1 MLKGILEFIK
11 LFAKRYVE
19 NNIAISAGYLTYS
32 TMLAIVP
39 SIIVLFSI
47 FTFFPI
53 FYEASEMLKA
63 LIYDNFA
70 PSASETVSKYLD
82 LFVDNAKNMGIVSII
97 GLFVVAIMLI
107 KNIDETLNTIWHN
120 SCSRPMW
127 FSFLL
132 YFLILIFGPL
142 LAGASIAITTYVMS
156 LAIFNA
162 SGVSG
167 VSLGQY
173 LLELMP
179 FLLIWLLFTLVYKFI
194 PITEVKFK
202 HAAIGALLAAIFFTL
217 GKQAFIWYIT
227 TFPSYQAIYGALAVL
242 PIMLLWIQLSWQV
255 VLLGGQ
261 FAAILKETEVG
272 KEQEINDRIN
282 PAG

>member
-1 MLKGILEFIK
+1 MLKRILEFLK
-11 LFAKRYVE
+11 LLAKRYTE

-39 SIIVLFSI
+39 SIIVLFSV
-47 FTFFPI
+47 FTFFPV

-63 LIYDNFA
+63 FIYDNFA
-70 PSASETVSKYLD
+70 PSASEMVSEYLE
-82 LFVDNAKNMGIVSII
+82 LFVNNAKKMGIVSFI
-97 GLFVVAIMLI
+97 GLFVVALMLI
-107 KNIDETLNTIWHN
+107 KSIDEALNTIWHN
-120 SCSRPMW
+120 NKSRPMW

-142 LAGASIAITTYVMS
+142 LAGASIAITTYITS
-156 LAIFNA
+156 LAVFNG
-162 SGVSG
+162 SGALSF
-167 VSLGQY
+167 GQH

-179 FLLIWLLFTLVYKFI
+179 FLLVWLLFTLVYKFI
-194 PITEVKFK
+194 PVTKVKFK
-202 HAAIGALLAAIFFTL
+202 HAAIGALLAAFFFTL

-227 TFPSYQAIYGALAVL
+227 AFPSYQAIYGALAVL

-261 FAAILKETEVG
+261 FAAILKEME
-272 KEQEINDRIN
+272 ENRDIYDRIN
-282 PAG
+282 SAG

>member
-1 MLKGILEFIK
+1 
-11 LFAKRYVE
+11 
-19 NNIAISAGYLTYS
+19 
-32 TMLAIVP
+32 
-39 SIIVLFSI
+39 
-47 FTFFPI
+47 
-53 FYEASEMLKA
+53 MLKA

-120 SCSRPMW
+120 SRSRPMW

-162 SGVSG
+162 SG

-227 TFPSYQAIYGALAVL
+227 TFPSYQALYGAVAVL

>member
-1 MLKGILEFIK
+1 MLKWILEFLK
-11 LFAKRYVE
+11 LLAKRYTE

-47 FTFFPI
+47 FTFFPV

-63 LIYDNFA
+63 FIYDNFA
-70 PSASETVSKYLD
+70 PNASEMVSEYLE
-82 LFVDNAKNMGIVSII
+82 LFVNNAKKMGLVSII
-97 GLFVVAIMLI
+97 GLFVVALMLI
-107 KNIDETLNTIWHN
+107 KSIDEALNTIWHN
-120 SCSRPMW
+120 NKSRPMW

-142 LAGASIAITTYVMS
+142 IAGASIAITTYITS
-156 LAIFNA
+156 LAVFNG
-162 SGVSG
+162 SGAL
-167 VSLGQY
+167 SLGQH

-194 PITEVKFK
+194 PVTKVKFK
-202 HAAIGALLAAIFFTL
+202 HAAIGALLAAFFFTL

-227 TFPSYQAIYGALAVL
+227 VFPSYQAIYGALAVL

-261 FAAILKETEVG
+261 FAAILKEMEEN
-272 KEQEINDRIN
+272 KDIYDRIN
-282 PAG
+282 SAG

>member
-1 MLKGILEFIK
+1 MLKWILEFLK
-11 LFAKRYVE
+11 LLAKRYTE

-47 FTFFPI
+47 FTFFPV

-63 LIYDNFA
+63 FIYDNFA
-70 PSASETVSKYLD
+70 PNASEMVSEYLE
-82 LFVDNAKNMGIVSII
+82 LFVDNAKKMGLVSII
-97 GLFVVAIMLI
+97 GLFVVALMLI
-107 KNIDETLNTIWHN
+107 KSIDEALNTIWHN
-120 SCSRPMW
+120 NKSRPMW

-142 LAGASIAITTYVMS
+142 LAGASIAITTYITS
-156 LAIFNA
+156 LAVFNG
-162 SGVSG
+162 SGAL
-167 VSLGQY
+167 SLGQH

-194 PITEVKFK
+194 PVTKVKFK
-202 HAAIGALLAAIFFTL
+202 HAAIGALLAAFFFTL

-227 TFPSYQAIYGALAVL
+227 AFPSYQAIYGALAVL

-261 FAAILKETEVG
+261 FAAILKEME
-272 KEQEINDRIN
+272 ENRDIYDRIN
-282 PAG
+282 SAG

>member
-1 MLKGILEFIK
+1 MLKWILEFLK
-11 LFAKRYVE
+11 LLAKRYTE

-47 FTFFPI
+47 FTFFPV

-63 LIYDNFA
+63 FIYDNFA
-70 PSASETVSKYLD
+70 PNASEMVSEYLE
-82 LFVDNAKNMGIVSII
+82 LFVGNAKKMGLVSII
-97 GLFVVAIMLI
+97 GLFVVALMLI
-107 KNIDETLNTIWHN
+107 KSIDEALNTIWHN
-120 SCSRPMW
+120 NKSRPMW

-142 LAGASIAITTYVMS
+142 LAGASIAITTYITS
-156 LAIFNA
+156 LAVFNG
-162 SGVSG
+162 SGAL
-167 VSLGQY
+167 SLGQH

-194 PITEVKFK
+194 PVTKVKFK
-202 HAAIGALLAAIFFTL
+202 HAAIGALLAAFFFTL

-227 TFPSYQAIYGALAVL
+227 AFPSYQAIYGALAVL

-261 FAAILKETEVG
+261 FAAILKEME
-272 KEQEINDRIN
+272 ESRDIYDRIN
-282 PAG
+282 SAG

>member
-1 MLKGILEFIK
+1 MLKWILEFLK
-11 LFAKRYVE
+11 LLAKRYTE

-47 FTFFPI
+47 FTFFPV

-63 LIYDNFA
+63 FIYDNFA
-70 PSASETVSKYLD
+70 PNASEMVSEYLE
-82 LFVDNAKNMGIVSII
+82 LFVGNAKKMGLVSII
-97 GLFVVAIMLI
+97 GLFVVALMLI
-107 KNIDETLNTIWHN
+107 KSIDEALNTIWHN
-120 SCSRPMW
+120 NKSRPMW

-142 LAGASIAITTYVMS
+142 LAGASIAITTYITS
-156 LAIFNA
+156 LAVFNG
-162 SGVSG
+162 SGTL
-167 VSLGQY
+167 SLGQH

-194 PITEVKFK
+194 PVTKVKFK
-202 HAAIGALLAAIFFTL
+202 HAAIGALLAAFFFTL

-227 TFPSYQAIYGALAVL
+227 AFPSYQAIYGALAVL

-261 FAAILKETEVG
+261 FAAILKEME
-272 KEQEINDRIN
+272 ENRDIYDRIN
-282 PAG
+282 SAG

>member
-1 MLKGILEFIK
+1 MLKWILEFLK
-11 LFAKRYVE
+11 LLAKRYTE

-47 FTFFPI
+47 FTFFPV

-63 LIYDNFA
+63 FIYDNFA
-70 PSASETVSKYLD
+70 PNASEMVSEYLE
-82 LFVDNAKNMGIVSII
+82 LFVGNAKKMGLVSII
-97 GLFVVAIMLI
+97 GLFVVALMLI
-107 KNIDETLNTIWHN
+107 KSIDEALNTIWHN
-120 SCSRPMW
+120 NKSRPMW

-142 LAGASIAITTYVMS
+142 LAGASIAITTYITS
-156 LAIFNA
+156 LAVFNG
-162 SGVSG
+162 SGAL
-167 VSLGQY
+167 SLGQH

-179 FLLIWLLFTLVYKFI
+179 FFLIWLLFTLVYKFI
-194 PITEVKFK
+194 PVTKVKFK
-202 HAAIGALLAAIFFTL
+202 HAAIGALLAAFFFTL

-227 TFPSYQAIYGALAVL
+227 AFPSYQAIYGALAVL

-261 FAAILKETEVG
+261 FAAILKEME
-272 KEQEINDRIN
+272 ESRDIYDRIN
-282 PAG
+282 SAG